1 MRLLRLLI
9 RGVLA
14 MRDVVTSV
22 VEVVGG
28 VLIVAGVVAFS
39 VPAGLVAAGVLCIAF
54 SVAAA
59 R

>member
-1 MRLLRLLI
+1 
-9 RGVLA
+9 